1 MASIIKRNS
10 KYSVVYYADVDGKR
24 KQIWETFSSHKEAT
38 KRKAEVELEIE
49 DGIFIAPNRQTISV
63 FMDDFVALYGEENWA
78 LSTYSS
84 NVALINNYIKP
95 MIGEE
100 LVQNITPKFIDQFY
114 KQLKK
119 TKSAAGL
126 TRNMKS
132 VYVGASVPDNEHKL
146 LRCAFG
152 QAVRW
157 EIIKRNPFEL
167 VKPPRVS
174 YKPRDIWTSDMIRKA
189 LDECTDSRL
198 YIAMNLAFACS
209 LRIGE
214 ILGLTWDN
222 VHIDDGDIARD
233 DAYVYID
240 KELQRA
246 SLEAIKTLDQKDI
259 IRTFPSVKK
268 NPTTIV
274 VLKTPKTQSSVRR
287 VWLPKTVAY
296 ILREFR
302 EKQNTLKELL
312 QDEYEDYNLVI
323 PMNSG
328 RPCEDRV
335 ITESFQRL
343 RERVGLP
350 NVVFHS
356 LRHSS
361 TTYKL
366 KLNKGDLKA
375 TQGDTGHAEID
386 MITKV
391 YAHILDEDRKLNAQ
405 KFEAAFYA
413 NPDLR
418 DVKPP
423 QENVLD
429 IKTLIEQLQR
439 SPELANALAELIK

>member
-1 MASIIKRNS
+1 MENFDNLFENQSSGFNNDQPFDKEAW
-10 KYSVVYYADVDGKR
+10 AQR
-24 KQIWETFSSHKEAT
+24 KQAERAKLYEAIDGMTDLTFSSAKTISDYLGMQSRLGKMSVANTLLVLAQKPDATYVMSFDDWHQRGRSVKRNEKALMVLEANGEYQ
-38 KRKAEVELEIE
+38 RE
-49 DGIFIAPNRQTISV
+49 DGTTGTSFDAKRVFDVSQTQGKPIREREQTSIRSKLKALVTDTPNPVKVSDSISQEIG
-63 FMDDFVALYGEENWA
+63 ALYSDKDN
-78 LSTYSS
+78 TVY
-84 NVALINNYIKP
+84 VA
-95 MIGEE
+95 
-100 LVQNITPKFIDQFY
+100 
-114 KQLKK
+114 
-119 TKSAAGL
+119 
-126 TRNMKS
+126 RNM
-132 VYVGASVPDNEHKL
+132 
-146 LRCAFG
+146 
-152 QAVRW
+152 
-157 EIIKRNPFEL
+157 
-167 VKPPRVS
+167 
-174 YKPRDIWTSDMIRKA
+174 
-189 LDECTDSRL
+189 
-198 YIAMNLAFACS
+198 
-209 LRIGE
+209 
-214 ILGLTWDN
+214 
-222 VHIDDGDIARD
+222 D

-405 KFEAAFYA
+405 RFEAAFYA